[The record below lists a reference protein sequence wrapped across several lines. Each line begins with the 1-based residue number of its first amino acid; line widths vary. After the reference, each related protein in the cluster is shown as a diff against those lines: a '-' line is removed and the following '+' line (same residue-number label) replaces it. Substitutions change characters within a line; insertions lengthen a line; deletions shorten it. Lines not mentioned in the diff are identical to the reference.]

1 LQLYFIEEYFENGQV
16 MRKFNYMDGQLNGV
30 FEEYAENGQLKEKTV
45 YNKGKK
51 VE

>member
-1 LQLYFIEEYFENGQV
+1 
-16 MRKFNYMDGQLNGV
+16 MDGQLNGV